1 MVKLKASYS
10 KNVIAPIYKHKMS
23 NQEKKK
29 EQKQEQ
35 EQEKKKE
42 QQCDC
47 PCHEE
52 FPTEDELEEYRYKKW
67 LARTEQREEQR
78 HYN

>member
-1 MVKLKASYS
+1 MVKLKASYA
-10 KNVIAPIYKHKMS
+10 KKVIAPIYKHKMS
-23 NQEKKK
+23 KQEEKK
-29 EQKQEQ
+29 EQKQ

-67 LARTEQREEQR
+67 LARTEQREEER
-78 HYN
+78 YYN